1 MQSIKNALLCAPFK
15 LPTITDKRGY
25 NLTKKSRTWGKQSKT
40 MMPGNTTKITFLDEG
55 TRSHIWSVQ
64 QIRGCGENSSR
75 ILFNFHWT
83 EIFRSLLKQWAGR
96 GHQICR
102 FSLREKTENSRAG
115 SSRQTSF
122 VPGFYSAILVSWD
135 VTQRCLRGT
144 MRDIPR
150 EKETNA
156 DSTLAL
162 ARLDLNVPERECCIK
177 KINSLQGTLLTP
189 YRFQAASSEPAYL
202 WLLEGVCKNMP
213 WLRHVDE
220 ALQILPR
227 LYGCTHA

>member
-1 MQSIKNALLCAPFK
+1 MTSIKNALLCASFK
-15 LPTITDKRGY
+15 LPAITDKRGY

-83 EIFRSLLKQWAGR
+83 EIFRSLFKQWAGR
-96 GHQICR
+96 DHQICR

-115 SSRQTSF
+115 SSRQASF
-122 VPGFYSAILVSWD
+122 APGFYSAILVSWD

-144 MRDIPR
+144 MRDIRR
-150 EKETNA
+150 EKETNV

-162 ARLDLNVPERECCIK
+162 ARLDLNVPGRECCIK

-189 YRFQAASSEPAYL
+189 YRFQAASSETAYL

-220 ALQILPR
+220 A
-227 LYGCTHA
+227 

>member
-1 MQSIKNALLCAPFK
+1 MPSTKNALLCAPFK
-15 LPTITDKRGY
+15 LTAITDKRGY

-40 MMPGNTTKITFLDEG
+40 MMPGNTTKLPSSMKGREVTFEASNKFEAAVKTVLAFSSTSTGPRFLDPSWSSEPAEAIKSAALAWEKRQK
-55 TRSHIWSVQ
+55 TRGLVH
-64 QIRGCGENSSR
+64 
-75 ILFNFHWT
+75 
-83 EIFRSLLKQWAGR
+83 GR
-96 GHQICR
+96 Q
-102 FSLREKTENSRAG
+102 A
-115 SSRQTSF
+115 SF
-122 VPGFYSAILVSWD
+122 APGFYSAILVSWD